1 MDDREDDFAVALCLP
16 GCPKRDEAEA
26 AVRRALGTRTNF
38 VMEIELFP
46 GRGESLVLAHPAGGQ
61 NVYIAEAAVRYL
73 AALYGGD
80 E

>member
-1 MDDREDDFAVALCLP
+1 MEKTEDGFCLALRLP
-16 GCPKRDEAEA
+16 GHPKRAEAEA
-26 AVRRALGTRTNF
+26 AVRRALGTRTGF
-38 VMEIELFP
+38 VMEIEMFP